1 MALVYRPNALYMS
14 PKNESVDVTN
24 GINFSFTFKGYQMN
38 NAVGQ
43 LYQNSNIGEWTKLGD
58 SFDFASGN
66 APYYNNQEIEFNS
79 NSDTNVQNNM
89 VNNANSVLG
98 WGITVYG
105 MPSTQQAIAN
115 NRMIPSVRGFESG
128 DTVAVYTGSGTT
140 TPYYFNYIGSYDSKL
155 SLGTVNT
162 GTDAEGTDINNT
174 FSVSEAVYINL
185 TTGDKIQESKSST
198 AYYIYKVNEGASN
211 PIGYYIKVYDTLA
224 HAQAGGTT
232 GIITTAVA
240 NKTFYV
246 NAVIVTDSNTFY
258 VGVVGGNVITLY
270 TTKEASLQGVEEAIV
285 SLTNGSTYTIQAF
298 ENSQIVQFTPLIANS
313 IVFDLDD
320 VYGTNRGVTL
330 TLSDNNIYTYSSANT
345 LFTGQQLTATNGTDN
360 KVYYI
365 RVWENNPNTLS
376 LFTNR
381 QAALGNNSTYLT
393 LLDTGYN
400 NVYLSEILQNNK
412 TFIIGWA
419 DENNIPMIVNWDANL
434 YSVKIDDNNI
444 IKTKELIEESGTQYN
459 GNVKYEFNHLLLSF
473 ASNISGEY
481 NDALGRYM
489 VEFNLVD
496 STGFEYTGS
505 LLFDVGYE
513 VAFTSYSPNVVVDNC
528 ESSVSV
534 QWDNAIAV
542 KGQSTSESVEQI
554 ENYLYSGNYGT
565 VISQNNSITY
575 NVEIPPNSFPTFLF
589 QPSAGFSGTIVS
601 LDGDSESAVLS
612 YNEVAGNG
620 IFTFSI
626 TTKALVSTVNTIVD
640 TDVNLLNNS
649 KVYLIGYAEGEVY
662 IREYADAPEPLS

>member
-24 GINFSFTFKGYQMN
+24 GVNFSFTFKGYQMN

-79 NSDTNVQNNM
+79 NSNTNVQNNI

-98 WGITVYG
+98 WGVTVYG
-105 MPSTQQAIAN
+105 MPSTQNAIAN

-246 NAVIVTDSNTFY
+246 NAVIVTNSNTFY

-285 SLTNGSTYTIQAF
+285 TLTNGSTYTIQAF

-360 KVYYI
+360 KIYYI

-393 LLDTGYN
+393 LLDSGYN
-400 NVYLSEILQNNK
+400 NIYLSEVLQNNK
-412 TFIIGWA
+412 SFTISWK
-419 DENNIPMIVNWDANL
+419 DLNNIPMIVSWEAIL
-434 YSVKIDDNNI
+434 YSVKFDNTNNI
-444 IKTKELIEESGTQYN
+444 KSKNIIEKSGIQYN
-459 GNVKYEFNHLLLSF
+459 GNVKYEFEHLLLSF
-473 ASNISGEY
+473 ASNLGAKDSS
-481 NDALGRYM
+481 DFGRYM

-513 VAFTSYSPNVVVDNC
+513 VAFTSYSPSAIVNNC
-528 ESSVSV
+528 DSSVSV
-534 QWDNAIAV
+534 QWDNAVAI
-542 KGQSTSESVEQI
+542 KGKVQSGSVGQI

-565 VISQNNSITY
+565 LINRNNSVTY
-575 NVEIPPNSFPTFLF
+575 DVNIPENSFPTFLF
-589 QPSAGFSGTIVS
+589 QPSAGFSGIIVS

-620 IFTFSI
+620 VFTFSI
-626 TTKALVSTVNTIVD
+626 ITKALGSTVNTIVN
-640 TDVNLLNNS
+640 TDVNLLDNS
-649 KVYLIGYAEGEVY
+649 KVYLIGYAEGEIY